1 MSTTTKTVLGVSAAA
16 ALGAGLVMGGQIP
29 NPSAFSSI
37 SWDGVK
43 ATLGGVASSAVD
55 VATSARNSAM
65 VSSIVGPQSG
75 LIHLGLPM
83 RSREPWAFC
92 SPDTDFQQEQGT
104 LVTDVSVNNPKSF
117 SFLTMVPKR
126 TDLGTIQ
133 KVSTAIPHFVCA
145 DAISPTV

>member
-1 MSTTTKTVLGVSAAA
+1 
-16 ALGAGLVMGGQIP
+16 MGGQIP

-37 SWDGVK
+37 SWDVIR

-75 LIHLGLPM
+75 LVHLGLPM
-83 RSREPWAFC
+83 GSREPWAFC
-92 SPDTDFQQEQGT
+92 SPDTDFQPEQGA
-104 LVTDVSVNNPKSF
+104 LVTEVSVNNPKRF
-117 SFLTMVPKR
+117 SFLTTDPKR
-126 TDLGTIQ
+126 TNLSTIQ

-145 DAISPTV
+145 DAISSPA